1 MKKMLKKHQVIIFFG
16 ILLLLKGVAYYSEDI
31 VQFFKLSRYKYY
43 TESFTK
49 IKPTEAIQD
58 INDGEEKIL
67 IYFGRDTCPYCV
79 KLIKNIKNVS
89 DIALREEIPFYYID
103 KKENLTKEDV
113 SLIDEVFDIKY
124 IPCII
129 SVEKNTIKIF
139 DYEKLKSNDYEN
151 EFKKFIKS

>member
-1 MKKMLKKHQVIIFFG
+1 MKVL
-16 ILLLLKGVAYYSEDI
+16 
-31 VQFFKLSRYKYY
+31 
-43 TESFTK
+43 
-49 IKPTEAIQD
+49 
-58 INDGEEKIL
+58 NDGKEKIL

-103 KKENLTKEDV
+103 KKENLTKEDI

-129 SVEKNTIKIF
+129 SVEKNTIKNF
-139 DYEKLKSNDYEN
+139 DYEKLESNDYEN